1 MESDIRRSAEP
12 TERAVQA
19 RELVKKMRE
28 KSGALPQ
35 SDDARFAHR
44 NLHDH
49 ECMADQGLVQH
60 EFEIWQR
67 RMIPVEMRG
76 SLDIA
81 AYVATLVPKTSYSGY
96 VIERILL
103 AMDLLVNELPTVWA
117 VQQRSW
123 PLAMDYLLSI
133 APVFD
138 KLTDAEKAVV
148 DPYVAYLL
156 TPRFE
161 GEVLPGPKKL
171 RELVDDVIH
180 AVLELPVM
188 ADVSKRKVKSVP
200 LGDGNTRTTMVT
212 DVVTNQVIESAIK
225 NVQNASE
232 DEITRAEALQKIIKE
247 RVNVSVRLN
256 TLRLDMGNGN
266 LGPAFMP
273 SVGFIPEVDIAA
285 WADKIIAGRD
295 LTDQKFAETSGYQFL
310 PNQKAY
316 IDSRDDTCRYP
327 DCDTKVSLCDVDH
340 CENYEQDEDGNSVG
354 GPTSAKNGM
363 KFCRAHHNMKTAGLF
378 SYVTFEDG
386 TIVFILPDGSTVT
399 SIPHGHRRLRMR
411 TVTNIRAFRLKE
423 YEKSL
428 EAGRN
433 QVLEEEQDPD
443 LTEMT
448 INLVGGVL
456 GRPDDPNGYYDRDFQ
471 KWRVA
476 GFDDYDEYDQLER
489 PPDEEMLHYP
499 RDAAD

>member
-1 MESDIRRSAEP
+1 MTEAIQRSAEP

-19 RELVKKMRE
+19 REMVKNMRDE
-28 KSGALPQ
+28 SAQLPQ
-35 SDDARFAHR
+35 SDSARFAHR
-44 NLHDH
+44 NLEDL

-67 RMIPVEMRG
+67 RMIPTEMRD

-81 AYVATLVPKTSYSGY
+81 AYVATLVPKTSHSAY

-103 AMDLLVNELPTVWA
+103 AMDLLVHELPTVWA

-138 KLTDAEKAVV
+138 KLTDSEKALV
-148 DPYVAYLL
+148 DPYVAHLL
-156 TPRFE
+156 TPQFE

-212 DVVTNQVIESAIK
+212 DVVTNQVLESAIT

-232 DEITRAEALQKIIKE
+232 EEITRAEALQKIIKG
-247 RVNVSVRLN
+247 RVNVNVRLN
-256 TLRLDMGNGN
+256 TLRLDMGDGN

-273 SVGFIPEVDIAA
+273 SVGFVPEVDISA
-285 WADKIIAGRD
+285 WADKVIAGRD
-295 LTDQKFAETSGYQFL
+295 LTDQKFAETSAYQFMY
-310 PNQKAY
+310 NQKVY
-316 IDSRDDTCRYP
+316 IDGRDDTCRFP
-327 DCDTKVSLCDVDH
+327 DCNARASLCDVDH
-340 CENYEQDEDGNSVG
+340 CENYEQDENGNSVG
-354 GPTSAKNGM
+354 GPTSSDNGVRL
-363 KFCRAHHNMKTAGLF
+363 CRPHHNMKTAGLF
-378 SYVTFEDG
+378 SYVMFADG
-386 TIVFILPDGSTVT
+386 VAVFILPDGSTVT
-399 SIPHGHRRLRMR
+399 SIPHGHRRMRMR
-411 TVTNIRAFRLKE
+411 TVTNIREFRLKE
-423 YEKSL
+423 YEKRL

-433 QVLEEEQDPD
+433 QVLEDEQVDD
-443 LTEMT
+443 SVLTDMT
-448 INLVGGVL
+448 VNLIGGVL
-456 GRPDDPNGYYDRDFQ
+456 GRPQDPDGYYDPQFK

-476 GFDDYDEYDQLER
+476 GFDDYDEYDELDE
-489 PPDEEMLHYP
+489 PPDEPYP
-499 RDAAD
+499 RNAVP